1 MKTIIKSIIH
11 GCFLVFFVTGLVVQA
26 SIYAVDDKGTE
37 FEFAQPVKRI
47 ISLAPHATE
56 LLFAAGA
63 TDQIVGTVSYSDYPE
78 AAKKIPLIGGYN
90 KVDIERIMSKKPEL
104 IVAWS
109 SGNSTEQIEKL
120 RHLGFRVFI
129 SEPEK
134 FTDVARSIR
143 NMGRFLGTEK
153 IAQAVSSRF
162 LSELKAL
169 KHEYPR
175 KEKVRVFYQ
184 VWNAPLMTLS
194 DKHLVGQVIEFCS
207 GENVFGD
214 LDIISPRVSI
224 EAVIEKNPDVI
235 IAGMTKDRRGWLKE
249 WEKWRVLKAVAN
261 QHVYPIDAELVVRQT
276 PRILQGTRKMCEYL
290 DIVRKTHR

>member
-1 MKTIIKSIIH
+1 MNIIIKSIMH
-11 GCFLVFFVTGLVVQA
+11 GCFLAFSVTGLVVQA

-37 FEFAQPVKRI
+37 FEFDQPVKRI

-63 TDQIVGTVSYSDYPE
+63 TDQIVGTVSYSDYPQ

-90 KVDIERIMSKKPEL
+90 KIDIELIMSKKPEL
-104 IVAWS
+104 IVVWPG
-109 SGNSTEQIEKL
+109 GNSTDQIEKL
-120 RHLGFRVFI
+120 RRLGFRVFV

-134 FTDVARSIR
+134 FTDVARNIR

-153 IAQAVSSRF
+153 TAQAVSSRF

-169 KHEYPR
+169 RHEYPPR
-175 KEKVRVFYQ
+175 EKVRVFYQ
-184 VWNAPLMTLS
+184 VWNDPLMTLS
-194 DKHLVGQVIEFCS
+194 DKHLVGRVIKFCS
-207 GENVFGD
+207 GENIFGD
-214 LDIISPRVSI
+214 LDVISPRVSI

-235 IAGMTKDRRGWLKE
+235 IAGMTKDRREWLKE
-249 WEKWRVLKAVAN
+249 WEKWRVLKAVKN
-261 QHVYPIDAELVVRQT
+261 KHVYPIDAELVVRQT

-290 DIVRKTHR
+290 NTVREVHR